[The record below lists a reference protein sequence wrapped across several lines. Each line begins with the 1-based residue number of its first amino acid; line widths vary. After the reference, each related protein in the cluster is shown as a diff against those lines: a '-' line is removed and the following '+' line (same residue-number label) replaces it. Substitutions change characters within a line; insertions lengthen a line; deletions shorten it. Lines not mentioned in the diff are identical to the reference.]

1 MLTRVERER
10 GRTLPVII
18 DDVDAELDR
27 STLARFIRSL
37 GVDRQVF
44 LSSAHDEFVVGVFA
58 DSVRF
63 HMETGHCRRGSGD

>member
-44 LSSAHDEFVVGVFA
+44 LSSAHDAFVVGVFA
-58 DSVRF
+58 DSARF
-63 HMETGHCRRGSGD
+63 HMETGLCRRGSGD